1 MPQLTMPTGIGRVLS
16 LCELGMDRGDGKVAA
31 YWSELV
37 KSETNVTV
45 ELGGIETLDQDR
57 LTLLFRF
64 RTFVRAHGGEVS
76 LCALTARVRLQ
87 AQTMQLHKFF
97 EIYNTAEEAK
107 RSSQE

>member
-1 MPQLTMPTGIGRVLS
+1 MPRLTVPTGINRVLS

-31 YWSELV
+31 RWSELV
-37 KSETNVTV
+37 KYETNITI
-45 ELGGIETLDQDR
+45 ELGGVETLDQDL

-76 LCALTARVRLQ
+76 LCALNARVRLQ
-87 AQTMQLHKFF
+87 AQTMQLHRFF
-97 EIYNTAEEAK
+97 EIYNTAQEAT